1 MEFSK
6 GYRGWLLFVLLL
18 ANAMN
23 LADRQTMAVLGQAIK
38 AELQFS
44 DTQLGI
50 IQGIGFAIFYTAMGL
65 PLARLA
71 ERYSRARIIS
81 ASVALFGAMAALCG
95 TATSFTRMLLFRVG
109 VGIGDAGLG
118 SPVASLIGDHF
129 PRDRRASAMSIL
141 WLGAPVGVLTG
152 ATAAGWIADHLGWRM
167 AFYAVGIPAIAVALL
182 AVATL
187 REPPRGTFDVGTASA
202 PPPWWTVFK
211 FLFAKPGMRHTLI
224 GCGLAAVSM
233 NAIGQFIVPFLVR
246 AFDMSLTN
254 AGRTVGLIASISMA
268 SGLLVGGFGVDRASK
283 RDRRWF
289 GWGPA
294 IGLALAGPTFLAGF
308 YQRDIAAAIALLMF
322 AHVTMFVYYAPS
334 LAIAQN
340 MVGANMRATAGFV
353 VSAVLGLVGIG
364 FGPTLNGLLSDHFAS
379 GAFTLGNFTSMCPK
393 GFAPNGSA
401 PELVAACKAAS
412 ATGLKHAMY
421 VMSTLCLWAAFHY
434 VLAARTIRRDFDTF
448 YEAEAGA
455 AQVPR

>member
-81 ASVALFGAMAALCG
+81 ASVALFGVMAALCG
-95 TATSFTRMLLFRVG
+95 TASSFGRMLLFRVG

-152 ATAAGWIADHLGWRM
+152 ATAAGWIADHMGWRT

-182 AVATL
+182 AFATL
-187 REPPRGTFDVGTASA
+187 REPPRGTFDVGVGKASA

-294 IGLALAGPTFLAGF
+294 IGLTLAGPAFLAGF

-379 GAFTLGNFTSMCPK
+379 GAFTLGSFAAMCPK
-393 GFAPNGSA
+393 GFAPVGSSA
-401 PELVAACKAAS
+401 DLVAACKAAS

-421 VMSTLCLWAAFHY
+421 VMSTLCVWAALHY
-434 VLAARTIRRDFDTF
+434 VLAARTIREDFDTL
-448 YEAEAGA
+448 YGLEAKASS
-455 AQVPR
+455 V